1 MRVTSKVWRLSLV
14 AGACALVLAG
24 CNSSSDAEFPQPINP
39 PSPPPTGQP
48 PQLPTPV
55 SVTAFSDGTVTAD
68 IRWAEY
74 GVPYIT
80 SDSLEG
86 IAFGSGYAFARDN
99 ACILADQIVRF
110 KGQRSMYFGP
120 DAQIGSGDSQNLI
133 NDFAYKALDLH
144 GMVEAAFDSFSD
156 ESRALLQGYA
166 AGYNKYIA
174 DNAASVPLPCRGQ
187 PWVQPI
193 TAIDMMA
200 YAQGVAL
207 LPGTANLIEAMFAAV
222 PPGESFAPEM
232 VNLDPTTLDPT
243 SDLDFE
249 FNGELLANFAL
260 PDPNPTDMG
269 SNGWGLGADFTG
281 QSGMLLANP
290 HFPHSGNQRFWQ
302 SGVEIPGELK
312 VVGGS
317 LSGFPGL
324 INIGFNEH
332 VAWTHTFSTAQRF
345 VVYQLEL
352 DPSDDRGLSYLVD
365 GESHAMESR
374 TIEVDVNVG
383 GGNTVTF
390 ARDFYFS
397 SFGPMI
403 SIPGNFEWGQNFQG
417 QVSAFAIFDANYPNF
432 DLLDHWLALNIAR
445 DIDDVEASFYRHTG
459 LIFNNIMAT
468 DVAGEVFFTDG
479 SSVPDLS
486 PATLNRLI
494 DDPVLVATR
503 LQAPFVLVP
512 GNSAEYRARGTVP
525 FERAPQLRGRE
536 FVQNSNDS
544 YWLTNP
550 SSPIQDNHF
559 LLYGPYNNQQTL
571 RSRMGQVKLAELAG
585 AGVLDLDMLEDAL
598 LSNRAFLGEAVVDD
612 LVEFCSERGTTP
624 VTVASGAVDI
634 SEGCTAL
641 AQWNG
646 SMDTDSVGAMVLR
659 EFAQRFATNP
669 QWEVPFNPADPIATP
684 HTLARTSTTLQHLAN
699 AIVTIQQAGLD
710 VAAPFGEVQFV
721 ERSLP
726 DGSPSGTKL
735 PWGGAHNI
743 EGGFNVFARQGAQDG
758 TLLPRHLYPTLSG
771 SQLSAEGQGYH
782 ITSGSSWMF
791 VMAFTEDGP
800 QARGLL
806 TYSQSSDVQ
815 SPHFID
821 QTLFYSQEPR
831 LRPILFT
838 NDDINDAMIDSITIS
853 GEPAAQD

>member
-24 CNSSSDAEFPQPINP
+24 CNSSEDTPAPTPT
-39 PSPPPTGQP
+39 PPPTGQE

-55 SVTAFSDGTVTAD
+55 GVTAFSEGDVTAD

-110 KGQRSMYFGP
+110 NGQRSMYFGP
-120 DAQIGSGDSQNLI
+120 DAQLGSGDSQNLI
-133 NDFAYKALDLH
+133 NDFAYKALDLR
-144 GMVEAAFDSFSD
+144 GMVEDAYDGFSD
-156 ESRALLQGYA
+156 ETQALLEGYA

-193 TAIDMMA
+193 TGVDMMT

-232 VNLDPTTLDPT
+232 VSVEPHIEANFSFD
-243 SDLDFE
+243 
-249 FNGELLANFAL
+249 GQRLANMPL
-260 PDPNPTDMG
+260 PNPNPTEMG

-281 QSGMLLANP
+281 QAGMLLANP

-302 SGVEIPGELK
+302 SGIEIPGELK

-324 INIGFNEH
+324 INIGFNED

-352 DPSDDRGLSYLVD
+352 DASDDRGLSYLVD
-365 GESHAMESR
+365 GESQEMESR
-374 TIEVDVNVG
+374 TIEVEVNVG

-403 SIPGNFEWGQNFQG
+403 SIPGNFEWGQDFQG
-417 QVSAFAIFDANYPNF
+417 QVSAFAIYDANYPNF
-432 DLLDHWLALNIAR
+432 DLIDHWLALNTAR
-445 DIDDVEASFYRHTG
+445 DIDDVEASFHRHTG
-459 LIFNNIMAT
+459 LIFNNIMAS
-468 DVAGEVFFTDG
+468 DASGEVFFTDG

-486 PATLNRLI
+486 PATLTRLI

-512 GNSAEYRARGTVP
+512 GNRAEYRARGTVP
-525 FERAPQLRGRE
+525 FERAPQLRSRD

-550 SSPIQDNHF
+550 DSPIQDDHF
-559 LLYGPYNNQQTL
+559 LLYGPFNNQQTL
-571 RSRMGQVKLAELAG
+571 RSRMGQVKLAELSQAG
-585 AGVLDLDMLEDAL
+585 SLDLDMLEAAL

-612 LVEFCSERGTTP
+612 LVAFCSEQGSTP

-634 SEGCTAL
+634 SAGCAAL

-646 SMDTDSVGAMVLR
+646 SMDTDSIGAMVLR

-669 QWEVPFNPADPIATP
+669 QWEVPFNPADPVATP
-684 HTLARTSTTLQHLAN
+684 HTLARTTTTLQHLAN
-699 AIVTIQQAGLD
+699 AIVTIERAGLD
-710 VAAPFGEVQFV
+710 VAAPLGEVQFV
-721 ERSLP
+721 ERSMP

-735 PWGGAHNI
+735 PWGGANNI

-791 VMAFTEDGP
+791 VMAFTDEGP
-800 QARGLL
+800 RARGLL

-815 SPHFID
+815 SPHFMD
-821 QTLFYSQEPR
+821 QTLYYSQEPR
-831 LRPILFT
+831 LRPILF
-838 NDDINDAMIDSITIS
+838 NDDDINAAMIDSITIRLD
-853 GEPAAQD
+853 ADAQD